1 MTSGISL
8 YIFIFIAAVV
18 ALIVVKKVTSCL
30 FKTAA
35 LLAIIAILAIIYF
48 TYMHYHQLIIGNAT
62 IICDVS
68 YY

>member
-1 MTSGISL
+1 MTSGILL

-35 LLAIIAILAIIYF
+35 MLAIIAILAFIYF
-48 TYMHYHQLIIGNAT
+48 AYMR
-62 IICDVS
+62 
-68 YY
+68 

>member
-8 YIFIFIAAVV
+8 YIFVFIAAVV

-35 LLAIIAILAIIYF
+35 LLAILAIIYF
-48 TYMHYHQLIIGNAT
+48 TYMH
-62 IICDVS
+62 
-68 YY
+68 